1 MTLKG
6 DWSGDATYSVG
17 DVTRYP
23 NGNFYQLVR
32 PCKAGTPCADALYWN
47 YLPSPL
53 QECAK
58 MIMDSAGDL
67 TTAISAVAAT
77 IPTNID
83 DEGIV
88 LKSGD
93 NEYLVSVD
101 DSGEDPEVV
110 ATLIE
115 EET

>member
-6 DWSGDATYSVG
+6 EWSADTAYSVG
-17 DVTRYP
+17 DVARYS
-23 NGNFYQLVR
+23 NGNFYQMVR
-32 PCKAGTPCADALYWN
+32 PGKAGTPCPDALFWN
-47 YLPSPL
+47 VLPSPL

-58 MIMDSAGDL
+58 MIMDMVAGIE
-67 TTAISAVAAT
+67 AK

-93 NEYLVSVD
+93 DEYLVSVD
-101 DSGEDPEVV
+101 ASGEDPEVV

-115 EET
+115 EEAEGE

>member
-6 DWSGDATYSVG
+6 EWSAEVAYSVG
-17 DVTRYP
+17 DVARYS
-23 NGNFYQLVR
+23 NGNFYQMVR
-32 PCKAGTPCADALYWN
+32 PGKAGTPCPDALFWN
-47 YLPSPL
+47 VLPSPL

-58 MIMDSAGDL
+58 MIMDMVAGIE
-67 TTAISAVAAT
+67 AK

-93 NEYLVSVD
+93 DEYLVSVD
-101 DSGEDPEVV
+101 ASGDDPEVV

-115 EET
+115 EGD